1 VLTTLGQPHGSS
13 QKTLPTSGRT
23 TLETD
28 DTSMAHSQHS
38 MVQENHSGSNMDE
51 KTLGIPHGATV
62 SPVSDLEHVETDA
75 EK

>member
-1 VLTTLGQPHGSS
+1 MLTLLRQRHGSS
-13 QKTLPTSGRT
+13 QKTLPTSSRT

-28 DTSMAHSQHS
+28 DTPMAHSQHS
-38 MVQENHSGSNMDE
+38 IVQENHSGSNIDE

-62 SPVSDLEHVETDA
+62 SPVSDSEYVETGA

>member
-1 VLTTLGQPHGSS
+1 
-13 QKTLPTSGRT
+13 
-23 TLETD
+23 
-28 DTSMAHSQHS
+28 MAHSQHS

-62 SPVSDLEHVETDA
+62 SPVSDSEYVETGA